1 MSASDN
7 KAAQNAFSDCHKTN
21 DTNTHCR
28 DRIWKEKRSGRMERK
43 RKSSVGRQRA
53 VQYIH
58 RWGAMCTRDATH
70 SKTNLMLVLI
80 QWPISQI
87 AFSLWRNETKTVFFR
102 VFVSEWVRWIM
113 VPATENISLSH
124 FGEQVRVHRIHT
136 QKAQTINYIVHS
148 VFYTLSYFSSFQ
160 PRKELTEYRMPMPTV
175 CHLGE

>member
-1 MSASDN
+1 
-7 KAAQNAFSDCHKTN
+7 
-21 DTNTHCR
+21 
-28 DRIWKEKRSGRMERK
+28 MERK
-43 RKSSVGRQRA
+43 EERKDGKEEKIKCWPPARRTIYTSMGRDVYER
-53 VQYIH
+53 
-58 RWGAMCTRDATH
+58 CH
-70 SKTNLMLVLI
+70 SFKNKFNAGFDTVADITNSFFALKK
-80 QWPISQI
+80 W
-87 AFSLWRNETKTVFFR
+87 NENCFFFR